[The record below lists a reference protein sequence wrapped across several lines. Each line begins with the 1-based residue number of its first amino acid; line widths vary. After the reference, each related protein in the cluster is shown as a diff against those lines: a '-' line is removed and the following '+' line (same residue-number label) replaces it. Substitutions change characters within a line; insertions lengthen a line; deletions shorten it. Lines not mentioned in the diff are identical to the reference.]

1 MKNGNGVK
9 IAYGVLVVLLGLVIF
24 ILAGFRQDVAS
35 AQAMATKL
43 QAEGSDRESR
53 VCVLEANMADI
64 KDSLKDINRKLDRRL
79 GP

>member
-9 IAYGVLVVLLGLVIF
+9 IAYGVLIVLLGLVIF
-24 ILAGFRQDVAS
+24 ILAGFRQDVA
-35 AQAMATKL
+35 QAKSIATTL
-43 QAEGSDRESR
+43 QADASDRESR

-79 GP
+79 DR